1 MVIDGIGDLVRLALR
16 TRVKAADDALEFR
29 EFANHFGREIA
40 LRQLGGTVGFRDMRL
55 VHPEVEPLLGKPA
68 RDIPDALHF
77 VPVAAQAGFVRNA
90 LELREIVGEPTFLVG
105 LPKEP
110 GVGKR
115 ARRTRSCPSRMMP
128 VVSLPELMTARNCGA
143 SSPFFFSTAKYF

>member
-68 RDIPDALHF
+68 RDILDALHF

-110 GVGKR
+110 GVGK
-115 ARRTRSCPSRMMP
+115 ARPEDAL
-128 VVSLPELMTARNCGA
+128 VSLPELMTARNCGA